1 MYLNRLKKLR
11 VENNLTQK
19 QISMKINTKLH
30 TYINWERN
38 IVIIPL
44 QKLDELALY
53 YEVSLSYILG
63 ISKDYKK
70 EVLKPVNYEKLLN
83 NLLNLK
89 EKKQYSYTSLS
100 MHLKCGRSTLQR
112 YFIGERKIPVDK
124 LIELSEFYKVDLDTL
139 LGKR

>member
-1 MYLNRLKKLR
+1 MYLNNLKKLR
-11 VENNLTQK
+11 VENNLTQE
-19 QISMKINTKLH
+19 QISTKINTRLH

-44 QKLDELALY
+44 KKLDELALY

-70 EVLKPVNYEKLLN
+70 EILKPVNYEKLSG

-89 EKKQYSYTSLS
+89 EKKKHSV
-100 MHLKCGRSTLQR
+100 HA
-112 YFIGERKIPVDK
+112 
-124 LIELSEFYKVDLDTL
+124 
-139 LGKR
+139 

>member
-1 MYLNRLKKLR
+1 MYLNNLKKLR
-11 VENNLTQK
+11 VENNLTQE
-19 QISMKINTKLH
+19 QISTKINTRLH

-44 QKLDELALY
+44 KKLDELALY

-70 EVLKPVNYEKLLN
+70 EILKPVNYEKLSG

-89 EKKQYSYTSLS
+89 EKKKHSYRSLS
-100 MHLKCGRSTLQR
+100 IHLKCGRSTLNR
-112 YFIGERKIPVDK
+112 YFTGVREIPVDK
-124 LIELSEFYKVDLDTL
+124 LIELSEFYKVDLDVL
-139 LGKR
+139 VGKR